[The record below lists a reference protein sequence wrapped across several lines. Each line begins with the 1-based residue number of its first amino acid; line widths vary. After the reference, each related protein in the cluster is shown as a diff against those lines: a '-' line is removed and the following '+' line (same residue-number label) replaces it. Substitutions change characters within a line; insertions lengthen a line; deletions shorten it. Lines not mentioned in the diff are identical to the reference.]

1 MPSQRFTPTLRH
13 RRLAAELRR
22 LREGAGLTQEE
33 VSERTGKDRSTLYR
47 VENAQQRPQRSTLIQ
62 LLDLYGASQDQR
74 SELLALL
81 REVGQKGWMQPYRSD
96 LPEIYSD
103 YISFESEARGVS
115 NYESLFIPGLLQTE
129 DYARAVMRGIL
140 PQASTDQVESRVTA
154 RMERQVL
161 LSGDTPLHLWAI
173 MDEAAV
179 RRLVGG
185 PAVMREQLARLRE
198 AAELPHVTVQVI
210 PYAAGAHPG
219 MPGSFIVLEFPD
231 PADQSLVYIDSMA
244 GDLFLEDDAEIRRY
258 ILMFEHLRAA
268 AMRPDETLTLLA
280 AITQELGKGGA
291 G

>member
-1 MPSQRFTPTLRH
+1 MRH

-22 LREGAGLTQEE
+22 LRDAAGLTQEE

-47 VENAQQRPQRSTLIQ
+47 LESAQQRPQRSTLIQ
-62 LLDLYGASQDQR
+62 LLDLYGASPDR
-74 SELLALL
+74 RAELLGLL
-81 REVGQKGWMQPYRSD
+81 REAGQRGWMQPHRSD
-96 LPEIYSD
+96 LPDIYSD
-103 YISFESEARGVS
+103 YISFESEARSVS

-129 DYARAVMRGIL
+129 DYARAVIRGTL
-140 PQASTDQVESRVTA
+140 PHATTEQVETRVTA
-154 RMERQVL
+154 RMERQAL
-161 LSGDTPLHLWAI
+161 LVGDNSLQLWAI

-179 RRLVGG
+179 RRVVGG
-185 PAVMREQLARLRE
+185 PTVMREQLARLRE
-198 AAELPHVTVQVI
+198 AAALPHVTVQII

-244 GDLFLEDDAEIRRY
+244 GDLFLEDDLEIRPY

-268 AMRPDETLTLLA
+268 AMRPDESLTLLA
-280 AITQELGKGGA
+280 AIAGELGKGGA